1 MKPVRWIGNSRKAV
15 AAFPVGARREAG
27 YQLDRVQR
35 GKEPADWKPM
45 RSIGAG
51 VRELRIHEDGEYR
64 VVYLAT
70 VADAVYVLH
79 AFTKKNAENVQAG
92 PRGRCSALSGVDS
105 GKEIEMNRL
114 KIEKGSGNIFRD
126 IGFPEAEAHNL
137 VLRAELMN
145 RIEDFVVSRTLTQQQ
160 AAKVLGVTQP
170 RLNLLLK
177 GKIGEFSLD
186 ALVNMAARAGMRVE
200 MKIRKAA

>member
-1 MKPVRWIGNSRKAV
+1 
-15 AAFPVGARREAG
+15 
-27 YQLDRVQR
+27 
-35 GKEPADWKPM
+35 
-45 RSIGAG
+45 
-51 VRELRIHEDGEYR
+51 
-64 VVYLAT
+64 
-70 VADAVYVLH
+70 
-79 AFTKKNAENVQAG
+79 
-92 PRGRCSALSGVDS
+92 
-105 GKEIEMNRL
+105 MNRL

-145 RIEDFVVSRTLTQQQ
+145 RIEDFVIDRALTQQQ

-177 GKIGEFSLD
+177 GKVGEFSLD

>member
-1 MKPVRWIGNSRKAV
+1 
-15 AAFPVGARREAG
+15 
-27 YQLDRVQR
+27 
-35 GKEPADWKPM
+35 
-45 RSIGAG
+45 
-51 VRELRIHEDGEYR
+51 
-64 VVYLAT
+64 
-70 VADAVYVLH
+70 
-79 AFTKKNAENVQAG
+79 
-92 PRGRCSALSGVDS
+92 
-105 GKEIEMNRL
+105 MNRL

-145 RIEDFVVSRTLTQQQ
+145 RIEDFVVNRTLTQQQ